1 MQIIDQF
8 SPRTILGSSTSA
20 LPGGSNVS
28 TGQSEDPISI
38 EAFNFKFPPK
48 AVADFLFETYLEAV
62 HWFMMV
68 FHEPTFR
75 SQYDSILLAGQGY
88 HFQTHKSDSKLL
100 LVLLVLSLGAHY
112 TTLERVQA
120 HCPTFDLEDFR
131 IRSLAKVEERLL
143 SLLDGS
149 DIESVQVCVLLG
161 SFYLYHGRPNL
172 AYVVVGAG
180 IRCSQIMGLFKEFSW
195 RGVSDIA
202 KEERRR
208 TFWALFVFDR
218 SVAVP
223 WSPFFAIIDRPKR
236 FASMVYGKP
245 CSLQREEI
253 DVNMPQNLGDTTVQ
267 HPNFHSVTSIP
278 DGTTEP
284 VTSFTYVQLKIQ
296 LYQIASP
303 IVTDMHFSRN
313 ADLTGLAARVM
324 QIDKQLRSWFQS
336 LPPEL
341 KLEELYR
348 LGIKD
353 TPQRARVFMLQA
365 LALQLAYDNVMILL
379 HRPSLSQNIQSSTV
393 ASNEGPLSSESMARQ
408 LELSDRT
415 YKTKSVL
422 LTSREHCWESAI
434 QSSNLGLYGQCL
446 DYARETHA
454 AAFLGINLFTA
465 SMVLC
470 VFALSNPLSTQAQ
483 LAKQAVTRIMSLS
496 RFLADR
502 SILSDQTSLVLR
514 DLINLILEKERKV
527 MLFDRESTSIRPGH
541 DHLTNPSQSM
551 VNTHSRPSMTSQVYQ
566 NTPNS
571 QAPFGECNVHVP
583 FPDSLLLEP
592 PHQTHGVPDFASLDF
607 DDGIATLQEGLSLPM
622 PP

>member
-1 MQIIDQF
+1 
-8 SPRTILGSSTSA
+8 
-20 LPGGSNVS
+20 
-28 TGQSEDPISI
+28 
-38 EAFNFKFPPK
+38 
-48 AVADFLFETYLEAV
+48 
-62 HWFMMV
+62 
-68 FHEPTFR
+68 
-75 SQYDSILLAGQGY
+75 
-88 HFQTHKSDSKLL
+88 
-100 LVLLVLSLGAHY
+100 
-112 TTLERVQA
+112 
-120 HCPTFDLEDFR
+120 
-131 IRSLAKVEERLL
+131 
-143 SLLDGS
+143 
-149 DIESVQVCVLLG
+149 
-161 SFYLYHGRPNL
+161 
-172 AYVVVGAG
+172 
-180 IRCSQIMGLFKEFSW
+180 
-195 RGVSDIA
+195 
-202 KEERRR
+202 
-208 TFWALFVFDR
+208 
-218 SVAVP
+218 
-223 WSPFFAIIDRPKR
+223 
-236 FASMVYGKP
+236 MVYGKP

-253 DVNMPQNLGDTTVQ
+253 DVNMPQNLGDTMVQ
-267 HPNFHSVTSIP
+267 HPSFHSVTSMP

-313 ADLTGLAARVM
+313 ADLNGLAARVM

-348 LGIKD
+348 QGIKD

-393 ASNEGPLSSESMARQ
+393 ASTEDSLSSEPASMATQ
-408 LELSDRT
+408 SPDQT
-415 YKTKSVL
+415 YKTRGAL
-422 LTSREHCWESAI
+422 LTSRDHCWESAI
-434 QSSNLGLYGQCL
+434 QSSDLGRYGQCL

-502 SILSDQTSLVLR
+502 SILSDQTNLVLR

-541 DHLTNPSQSM
+541 EHLIKPSRSM
-551 VNTHSRPSMTSQVYQ
+551 VNTHHFPSVTSRVYQ
-566 NTPNS
+566 STPNS
-571 QAPFGECNVHVP
+571 QAPFGESNVP

-592 PHQTHGVPDFASLDF
+592 IHQSHGVPDFASLDF
-607 DDGIATLQEGLSLPM
+607 DDGIATLQEGLSLPILPSM
-622 PP
+622 SYQLTDTQPAQQCSRPLIPKGRVIFRLALILQRILCKLMREI